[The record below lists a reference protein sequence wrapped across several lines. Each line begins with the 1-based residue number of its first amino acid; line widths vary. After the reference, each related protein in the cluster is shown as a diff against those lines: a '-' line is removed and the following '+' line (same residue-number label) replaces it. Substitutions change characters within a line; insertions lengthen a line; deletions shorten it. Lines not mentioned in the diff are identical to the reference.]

1 MINNMKCLKICAA
14 LAVALNISSAH
25 AVDNTTLKNTV
36 ILTGLITNTF
46 AIHYRDQFKPCD
58 QVWQFGYQDTKDVE
72 MHAQTARVGW
82 LRCDMDTTDVLPY
95 GITFSVLP
103 TVLGSVWK
111 TDSGPYNHGN
121 QELALVPVGQFGLN
135 IGPVI
140 LDASFGFGPSLIQHT
155 TFGSK
160 NKSTH
165 YQFSDEMGVGIS
177 DAKRRMR
184 LDFTYRHISNA
195 DLKKPNNGMNFVGV
209 GFTYSLN

>member
-1 MINNMKCLKICAA
+1 MKNLKIFAA
-14 LAVALNISSAH
+14 LAVMLNMAPAQ
-25 AVDNTTLKNTV
+25 AVDNTNLKNTV

-46 AIHYRDQFKPCD
+46 AIHNRDRFKVCD
-58 QVWQFGYQDTKDVE
+58 QVWQFGYQDTKDME

-82 LRCDMDTTDVLPY
+82 LRCDMDTTNLLPY

-111 TDSGPYNHGN
+111 TDSGPYHHGN

-135 IGPVI
+135 LGSVI
-140 LDASFGFGPSLIQHT
+140 VDASFGFGPSLIQNT
-155 TFGSK
+155 TFGYK

-177 DAKRRMR
+177 DAKRRLR

-195 DLKKPNNGMNFVGV
+195 DLKKPNNGMNFVGF
-209 GFTYSLN
+209 GLTYSLD